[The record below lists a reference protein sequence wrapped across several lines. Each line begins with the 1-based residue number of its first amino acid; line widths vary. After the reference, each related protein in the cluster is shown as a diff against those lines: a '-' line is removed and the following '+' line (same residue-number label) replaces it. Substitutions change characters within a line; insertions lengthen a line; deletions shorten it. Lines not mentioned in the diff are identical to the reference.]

1 MMLRARIVG
10 LVLMAFVSAGPVAA
24 QDVFQV
30 LQSILEQNSR
40 TVPISPGS
48 PASVVD
54 TELLVVQRQL
64 SALGYDVGTP
74 DGIMGPRTRSAI
86 AGYQVTLGH
95 TPTGILTAE
104 ERRLLVDGRDLEPV
118 APSIASSNL
127 AAGFDLQQDM
137 DLPGNDFRSG
147 MNEAALKGGTV
158 DGCMAACA
166 ADGRCQA
173 FTFNS
178 AARICFLKTSAGWPT
193 AYDGAVSG
201 VRSGVGASLPGA
213 MVTTDGSRPLS
224 SAEILQLQA
233 GLNQRGYDAG
243 TPDGV
248 MGGRTRQAIAQ
259 FLADNPQQLGAE
271 ANIALLRAVL
281 GASAGEPDAALRP
294 LDGPYEPIEG
304 IDRRLRLFSIAND
317 PAILDDGSLLR
328 SWFQRD
334 ARSAEFG
341 DNFELIT
348 AYDRGNSVERD
359 AIVARYRQV
368 LLDEAMAFVSRP
380 ENTRFRVTLTRPVQF
395 GPYIAGRGLT
405 LTSPS
410 MEILT
415 DKVLRY
421 RTLLGGQDFGGF
433 ALDAPDISAVPVED
447 EAAAARLIDE
457 IEAKSGNRQ
466 GNITVWATISALGV
480 DRNAAGMPLDVDFPM
495 TVSVDKVSL
504 MTFGRDGRSLGEE
517 LVVLYRAGEFAPQP
531 ISASA
536 DALAV
541 AQGLGVPIVDGH
553 IVVPGG
559 NRSDHHMHI
568 AAALGR
574 SQSFMPGLGRLF
586 GLAALRLAPDR
597 AVAAIEDGAVRALL
611 TPTQHL
617 QVFGRPANEST
628 SFANEFDRR
637 RAQEILT
644 GQIVPE
650 IVAGAPSFPLQVVSI
665 SLAGLGEYDFSTS
678 SFPIGYDGLSLMN
691 LPDHFGRF
699 RTTVRYTDIPL
710 SLPMDE
716 MAAEAMV
723 RGAPYGQPVVY
734 LATFGTLSL
743 PAEGAVSSAGGDS
756 ENAQAFG
763 ALVFTPSRAGIF
775 ADATLDV
782 QLLAIDPARSIE
794 DPDGPRNLTP
804 PSPDAVALGEIALTT
819 ELEMLGHIYDQLV
832 ERGEEGGIV
841 ESSTSVRSANEFEV
855 TDRRREVQAALLAAT
870 RGTIWLEGTIS
881 FGNYLT
887 DQNVFD
893 AAEIRFQAPSDNGF
907 SANYHYSL
915 LDPRQLNRLA
925 VPPEDARTIVADFG
939 REASV
944 MARINLVDVSTDAS
958 PGTPTYRIVINIEEV
973 LILTPEGSSSDG
985 PGLIARIRT
994 GSDLGPTAAQAPPI
1008 RDLNAEALDYLR
1020 IKYAPETMDDAAY
1033 ERMMAARWAM
1043 EIGVNRPGEEAFF
1056 PAGTDLLSAEVRRRW
1071 LPEFK
1076 RWANERIDSLSE
1088 PLRLDCAE
1096 PIEGP
1101 FWRSPLRDT
1110 ALATYADLGTAETLS
1125 RVASRFA
1132 APHLSGPVYFE
1143 IPGYF
1148 MENQTC
1154 GTAPSGV
1161 IDRLGLTS
1169 GERSGAVVRVADI
1182 ALPGGESQFELDL
1195 VVESVEVRPHPEGGL
1210 PVLLVNARFARA
1222 WREGNPPTML
1232 SDAGDLERLTAEA
1245 ASPSA
1250 TAIPPGWDIVGL
1262 QPGQTLEEAERI
1274 IRDHMDVAIVF
1285 ERQQG
1290 QRTTPYFQNEIS
1302 YLDASLSEAI
1312 TLIHEP
1318 TPAGD
1323 TVFLIARQVGQ
1334 PADTMPTDDV
1344 IAGLQSKYGPERRLS
1359 RPVPGDFGIT
1369 WHSETIP
1376 KSSRSSSDMQHC
1388 GSPFVMTQGYW
1399 TPIEGSLEDIPATVT
1414 ENLQIRGYLVLPGPS
1429 DLYEDSLELG
1439 ALDCGI
1445 SLQAN
1450 KSTSG
1455 NNDVLLI
1462 QMFDYAGYARAYAGR
1477 PAKSAEGAEGS
1488 TDLSIKF

>member
-86 AGYQVTLGH
+86 AAYQVTLGH

-104 ERRLLVDGRDLEPV
+104 ERRLLVEGRDLEPV
-118 APSIASSNL
+118 AATSTTSHL
-127 AAGFDLQQDM
+127 AAGFDLRQDI

-158 DGCMAACA
+158 DGCLAACA
-166 ADGRCQA
+166 ADGQCQA
-173 FTFNS
+173 FTFNT
-178 AARICFLKTSAGWPT
+178 AARICFLKTSTGWPT
-193 AYDGAVSG
+193 AYAGAVSG
-201 VRSGVGASLPGA
+201 VRTGIGASVPGA
-213 MVTTDGSRPLS
+213 MGTMDGSRPLS

-243 TPDGV
+243 PPDGV
-248 MGGRTRQAIAQ
+248 MGSRTRQAIAQ
-259 FLADNPQQLGAE
+259 FLTDNPQQVGAE
-271 ANIALLRAVL
+271 VNVALLRAVL
-281 GASAGEPDAALRP
+281 GPSAGQADAEVRP
-294 LDGPYEPIEG
+294 LYGPYEPIEG
-304 IDRRLRLFSIAND
+304 IDRRLRLFAIARD
-317 PAILDDGSLLR
+317 PAILDDGGLLR

-359 AIVARYRQV
+359 AIVARYREV

-380 ENTRFRVTLTRPVQF
+380 ENLGFRVTLTRPVQF
-395 GPYIAGRGLT
+395 GPYVAGRGLT

-410 MEILT
+410 MEILN

-433 ALDAPDISAVPVED
+433 ALDAPDISVVPVED

-504 MTFGRDGRSLGEE
+504 MTFGRDGRSLGDE
-517 LVVLYRAGEFAPQP
+517 LVVLYSAGENAPPP
-531 ISASA
+531 ISTNA
-536 DALAV
+536 DAV
-541 AQGLGVPIVDGH
+541 AIAQSLGVPIVDGH

-559 NRSDHHMHI
+559 HRSDHHMHI
-568 AAALGR
+568 AAALGK

-597 AVAAIEDGAVRALL
+597 AVAAIEDAALQALL

-617 QVFGRPANEST
+617 QIFGRPAAEST

-637 RAQEILT
+637 RAQEILS
-644 GQIVPE
+644 QRIVPE
-650 IVAGAPSFPLQVVSI
+650 IVAGAPSFPMQVVSI
-665 SLAGLGEYDFSTS
+665 SLAGLGEYDFSTG
-678 SFPIGYDGLSLMN
+678 SFPMGYDGASLMD

-699 RTTVRYTDIPL
+699 RSSVRYKDIPV

-716 MAAEAMV
+716 AAAEAMV
-723 RGAPYGQPVVY
+723 RSAPYGQPVVY

-743 PAEGAVSSAGGDS
+743 PADGAVSLPGGDG
-756 ENAQAFG
+756 EHAQALG

-775 ADATLDV
+775 ADANLDV
-782 QLLAIDPARSIE
+782 QLMEIDTVRSIE
-794 DPDGPRNLTP
+794 DPDGPRIPTP
-804 PSPDAVALGEIALTT
+804 PSIDAVTLSDIALTT
-819 ELEMLGHIYDQLV
+819 EIEMLAHIYDQLV
-832 ERGEEGGIV
+832 ERGEERGIV
-841 ESSTSVRSANEFEV
+841 ESSNSVRSANEFDV
-855 TDRRREVQAALLAAT
+855 ADRRREVQAALLAAT
-870 RGTIWLEGTIS
+870 RGPIWLEGAIS

-893 AAEIRFQAPSDNGF
+893 AAEIRLQTPPDSGF
-907 SANYHYSL
+907 SANYHYSM

-925 VPPEDARTIVADFG
+925 IPPQDARTIVEDFG
-939 REASV
+939 REAFV
-944 MARINLVDVSTDAS
+944 RARVTLVDVSADDS
-958 PGTPTYRIVINIEEV
+958 LDTPTYRIVINIEEV
-973 LILTPEGSSSDG
+973 LVLSPEESSADG
-985 PGLIARIRT
+985 PRLIARIRT
-994 GSDLGPTAAQAPPI
+994 GSGLGPTVAEAPPI
-1008 RDLNAEALDYLR
+1008 RELDAEALDYLR
-1020 IKYAPETMDDAAY
+1020 IKYAPETMDDVAY
-1033 ERMMAARWAM
+1033 ERMMSARWAM
-1043 EIGVNRPGEEAFF
+1043 EIGANLPAEEAFF

-1071 LPEFK
+1071 LPQFK
-1076 RWANERIDSLSE
+1076 RWAGERVDSLSE
-1088 PLRLDCAE
+1088 PLRLACAE

-1101 FWRSPLRDT
+1101 FWRSPLRDI
-1110 ALATYADLGTAETLS
+1110 AVATYADMETAESLS
-1125 RVASRFA
+1125 RMAARFA

-1143 IPGYF
+1143 IPGYP
-1148 MENQTC
+1148 MEVQTC
-1154 GTAPSGV
+1154 GTAPSSV
-1161 IDRLGLTS
+1161 IDRLALTS
-1169 GERSGAVVRVADI
+1169 SQRSGAIVRVADI

-1195 VVESVEVRPHPEGGL
+1195 VVDSVVVRPHPGGGL
-1210 PVLLVNARFARA
+1210 PVLLVNTRFARA
-1222 WREGNPPTML
+1222 WRQSNPPTLL

-1250 TAIPPGWDIVGL
+1250 TNIPPGWDIVGL

-1274 IRDHMDVAIVF
+1274 IREHMDVAIVF

-1290 QRTTPYFQNEIS
+1290 QRTTPYFQNETS

-1334 PADTMPTDDV
+1334 PANTMPTDD
-1344 IAGLQSKYGPERRLS
+1344 ILAGLRSKYGPEVRLS
-1359 RPVPGDFGIT
+1359 RPVPGDFGII
-1369 WHSETIP
+1369 WHSETTP

-1388 GSPFVMTQGYW
+1388 GSPFVMAQGYW

-1439 ALDCGI
+1439 AMDCGI
-1445 SLQAN
+1445 SLQAS
-1450 KSTSG
+1450 KSKSG

-1462 QMFDYAGYARAYAGR
+1462 QMFDYAGYARAHAQR
-1477 PAKSAEGAEGS
+1477 PAESADSGNGS
-1488 TDLSIKF
+1488 TGLSIKF